1 MSKGGSMSKQLQ
13 EYRKLTRDELEQIA
27 GEPLPEKAAM
37 SLINANV
44 AAPINAALA
53 LNVLSDN
60 SVAYADATQDAPITQ
75 TN

>member
-1 MSKGGSMSKQLQ
+1 MAEDKLEYKALSK
-13 EYRKLTRDELEQIA
+13 EELEALA
-27 GEPLPEKAAM
+27 GEALPERAVM
-37 SLINANV
+37 SLINANI

-60 SVAYADATQDAPITQ
+60 STAIAQATQVAPITQ